1 MTKIPIAFAG
11 CLSLS
16 LVATAAP
23 AKAKPICPNSVV
35 SNDLE
40 FIATSDTSA
49 FACVRFDDR
58 RTAEMP
64 DRRKD
69 GLMAKQTFIFTAH
82 YTDGTSVGLWAHQ
95 DFKTRQRALTSV
107 KPVAAAVGKLPTFM
121 RRTLDHVVIHV
132 GDETAFGESDGHFF
146 VLYSENIKTRIR
158 NHDLEETVFHECHA
172 TLDKN
177 MRVEKMAG
185 CTKRPTGI
193 SSNTPN
199 ATRKAKICRIGLFAW
214 TLIMH
219 PGCLPEKVEA
229 KVRKIM
235 PHRIAFFEK
244 LFLAAGILENGLRA
258 KMLNRHQAAAGRYSA
273 LALPCHRGLP
283 RCSPMASSSRWMM
296 SASWRMRISCV

>member
-11 CLSLS
+11 CLSLF

-23 AKAKPICPNSVV
+23 AKAKPIYPNSVV

-82 YTDGTSVGLWAHQ
+82 YTDGTSVGLWAHA

-107 KPVAAAVGKLPTFM
+107 KPVAEAVGKLPTFM

-158 NHDLEETVFHECHA
+158 NHDLEETVFHESVHA
-172 TLDKN
+172 TLDKRHAN
-177 MRVEKMAG
+177 SGKW
-185 CTKRPTGI
+185 
-193 SSNTPN
+193 
-199 ATRKAKICRIGLFAW
+199 RKAQKADGDFITKYAKRLPTKEDLAESGLFAW
-214 TLIMH
+214 ALIMH
-219 PGCLPEKVEA
+219 PGRLPAKIEA
-229 KVRKIM
+229 RTRKIM
-235 PHRIAFFEK
+235 PNRLAFFED
-244 LFLAAGILENGLRA
+244 LFLTRPVFETSKR
-258 KMLNRHQAAAGRYSA
+258 KP
-273 LALPCHRGLP
+273 PC
-283 RCSPMASSSRWMM
+283 
-296 SASWRMRISCV
+296 